1 MNIEDKINTSLN
13 EIDYVL
19 NQKVKVYFVNI
30 VENAVLVNSEGLPN
44 IFVMKKELN
53 ENIIKEKLEYLMSTK
68 VVNLKNVYAVD
79 GQDRYYCFD
88 FEDSNILS
96 SYYYIPIFEIT
107 NTDFLKLLKDII
119 D

>member
-1 MNIEDKINTSLN
+1 MNIEDKINVSLN

-19 NQKVKVYFVNI
+19 NQTVKVYFVNI
-30 VENAVLVNSEGLPN
+30 IGNNILVSKDGLPN
-44 IFVMKKELN
+44 VLVMKKELN
-53 ENIIKEKLEYLMSTK
+53 ESIIKEKLEYLMSSK
-68 VVNLKNVYAVD
+68 IINFKNIHTVD

-96 SYYYIPIFEIT
+96 SYYYIPISEIT
-107 NTDFLKLLKDII
+107 DMNFLKLLKDII

>member
-1 MNIEDKINTSLN
+1 MNIEDKINVSLN

-19 NQKVKVYFVNI
+19 NQTVKVYFVNI
-30 VENAVLVNSEGLPN
+30 IGNTILVSKDGLPN
-44 IFVMKKELN
+44 VLVMKKELN
-53 ENIIKEKLEYLMSTK
+53 ENIIKEKLEYLMSSK
-68 VVNLKNVYAVD
+68 IINLKNIHTVA

-96 SYYYIPIFEIT
+96 SYYYIPISEIT
-107 NTDFLKLLKDII
+107 NTNFLKLLKDII

>member
-1 MNIEDKINTSLN
+1 MNIEDKINVSLN

-19 NQKVKVYFVNI
+19 NQTVKVYFVNI
-30 VENAVLVNSEGLPN
+30 IGNTILVSKDGLPN
-44 IFVMKKELN
+44 VLVMKKELN
-53 ENIIKEKLEYLMSTK
+53 ENIIKEKLEYLMSSK
-68 VVNLKNVYAVD
+68 IINLKNIHTVD

-96 SYYYIPIFEIT
+96 SYYYIPISEIT
-107 NTDFLKLLKDII
+107 NTNFLKLLKDII

>member
-1 MNIEDKINTSLN
+1 MNIEDKINVSLN

-19 NQKVKVYFVNI
+19 NQTVKVYFVNI
-30 VENAVLVNSEGLPN
+30 IGNTILVSKDGLPN
-44 IFVMKKELN
+44 VLVMKKELN
-53 ENIIKEKLEYLMSTK
+53 ENIIKEKLEYLMSSK
-68 VVNLKNVYAVD
+68 IINLKNIHTVD

-96 SYYYIPIFEIT
+96 SYYYIPISKIT
-107 NTDFLKLLKDII
+107 NTNFLKLLKDII

>member
-1 MNIEDKINTSLN
+1 MNIEDKINVSLN

-19 NQKVKVYFVNI
+19 NQTVKVYFVNI
-30 VENAVLVNSEGLPN
+30 IGNTILVSKDGLPN
-44 IFVMKKELN
+44 VLVMKKELN
-53 ENIIKEKLEYLMSTK
+53 ENIIKEKLEYLMSSK
-68 VVNLKNVYAVD
+68 IISLKNIHTVD

-96 SYYYIPIFEIT
+96 SYYYIPISEIT
-107 NTDFLKLLKDII
+107 NTNFLKLLKDII